1 MPLTNP
7 AKPRQTPSRE
17 TVFDSAKTFENLVA
31 AYKGMARWRGF
42 SNHHF
47 RGELACLKTH
57 ALRFAWR
64 GLQTPR
70 SSPDATRNH
79 RVPCHPTGDDLHGIE
94 LEIVKAVTS
103 TGTSDALRA
112 LSGGKEATANERD
125 IHKPTAT
132 TEALWKHSPA
142 ISQAGAPSTAR
153 STGDN
158 PPRRHRLSS
167 RHPSGSPGAW
177 PAYSPRPDLRSNER
191 GNLAC

>member
-79 RVPCHPTGDDLHGIE
+79 RVPCHPDRRRPARDRDRDREGRHNPGRLLLERKREILAGRLYNRTKKAQGGTGANQH
-94 LEIVKAVTS
+94 K
-103 TGTSDALRA
+103 GTPKNNNLLTINGLR
-112 LSGGKEATANERD
+112 
-125 IHKPTAT
+125 
-132 TEALWKHSPA
+132 PA
-142 ISQAGAPSTAR
+142 
-153 STGDN
+153 
-158 PPRRHRLSS
+158 
-167 RHPSGSPGAW
+167 
-177 PAYSPRPDLRSNER
+177 
-191 GNLAC
+191 LACLDL

>member
-7 AKPRQTPSRE
+7 AKARQTPSRE
-17 TVFDSAKTFENLVA
+17 TVFDSAQALENLVA

-79 RVPCHPTGDDLHGIE
+79 RIPCHPTGDNLHKI
-94 LEIVKAVTS
+94 EIVKAS
-103 TGTSDALRA
+103 TATGHRCSNGSALTAGQGGTS
-112 LSGGKEATANERD
+112 
-125 IHKPTAT
+125 
-132 TEALWKHSPA
+132 
-142 ISQAGAPSTAR
+142 GA
-153 STGDN
+153 
-158 PPRRHRLSS
+158 
-167 RHPSGSPGAW
+167 
-177 PAYSPRPDLRSNER
+177 
-191 GNLAC
+191 